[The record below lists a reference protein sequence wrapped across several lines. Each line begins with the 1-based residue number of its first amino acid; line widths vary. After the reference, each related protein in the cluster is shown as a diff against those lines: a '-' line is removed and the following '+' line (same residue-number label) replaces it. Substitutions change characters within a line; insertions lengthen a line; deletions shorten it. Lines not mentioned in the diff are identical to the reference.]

1 MASTLHHRRSANEK
15 NIEELQ
21 DDTSRWEDLFQ
32 INTEEIRFLKNFL
45 SSDIFEGNIPNLY
58 ERLQD
63 FFMEV
68 EKLKAEKI
76 DLHEQL
82 RNHKNDL
89 NGMMECEDISCET
102 FYYTQHQNLSDRI
115 EKHLEK
121 VQELK
126 MKIIRFSTPLLKKNS
141 N

>member
-1 MASTLHHRRSANEK
+1 MSSTLHHRRSANEK

-32 INTEEIRFLKNFL
+32 INTEEIRFLKKFL

-58 ERLQD
+58 EKLQD

-68 EKLKAEKI
+68 EELKAEKI
-76 DLHEQL
+76 ELHEQL
-82 RNHKNDL
+82 RNHRNDL

-102 FYYTQHQNLSDRI
+102 FYYTQHQNLSDKI

-121 VQELK
+121 VQDLK
-126 MKIIRFSTPLLKKNS
+126 MKIIRFSTPLLKKNNS
-141 N
+141 